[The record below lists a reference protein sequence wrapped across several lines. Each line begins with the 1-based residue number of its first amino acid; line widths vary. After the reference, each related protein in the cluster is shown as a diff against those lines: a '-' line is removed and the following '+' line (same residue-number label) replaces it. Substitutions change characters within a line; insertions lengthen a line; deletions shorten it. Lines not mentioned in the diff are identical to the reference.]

1 MLTLKGLTPTGT
13 LPLGVLS
20 GGRQTLQTG
29 EYPCPTAL
37 PLPQTPWSSSRRQ
50 PGGCQGTPARVQAR
64 GEEGFPKRRK
74 QRRRWGMWGDAKV
87 YPRGRKPTAA
97 CLKHVRCFI
106 VCFCNDFLSFLS
118 LLMLHGAHPLPQLAV
133 LLLCD
138 SLCANVTVTRP
149 LCECDSDTA
158 ACLFFVPP
166 NPSQP
171 APGKSR
177 IPNQEGGS
185 AEGTRFLQG
194 WMVRKS
200 LLSGFEVV
208 LEVSSQNLLPPS
220 AALGAGRGAKD
231 PTLPALRAGAQ
242 GMSYPRN
249 VSPEGIL

>member
-1 MLTLKGLTPTGT
+1 MVTLEVFSNLNASMIPKAAVLRAGSHFPVPHQSCLDQYNHCPARCVTGAAVPCREESESVLTLKGLTPTGT

-97 CLKHVRCFI
+97 CLKHVRCLI

-118 LLMLHGAHPLPQLAV
+118 L
-133 LLLCD
+133 
-138 SLCANVTVTRP
+138 S
-149 LCECDSDTA
+149 
-158 ACLFFVPP
+158 
-166 NPSQP
+166 
-171 APGKSR
+171 
-177 IPNQEGGS
+177 
-185 AEGTRFLQG
+185 
-194 WMVRKS
+194 
-200 LLSGFEVV
+200 
-208 LEVSSQNLLPPS
+208 
-220 AALGAGRGAKD
+220 
-231 PTLPALRAGAQ
+231 
-242 GMSYPRN
+242 
-249 VSPEGIL
+249 